1 MDLFVL
7 NILVII
13 GILIIPGYSTLK
25 LNLNYSKDK
34 KEKNKG
40 KLTGY
45 DVAKK
50 ILDSNGLTSIYIV
63 STNGNLTDHYD
74 SNRKTMR
81 LSKDIY
87 EGTSVAA
94 LAVAA
99 HECGHAVQDA
109 KGYKWFKVR
118 HSIYPVVSIGEKAA
132 MVVLIIGLVLGS
144 LNFLYAA
151 IGLMG
156 FALVFEI
163 VTLPVELDA
172 SKRALKMIQ
181 KYDISTDKKE
191 LKGVKKVLN
200 AAAFTYIA
208 AIISTVAEMLYY
220 VLRASNNRR

>member
-7 NILVII
+7 NILVIM
-13 GILIIPGYSTLK
+13 GILVIPAYSTIRLQVTYGK
-25 LNLNYSKDK
+25 YK
-34 KEKNKG
+34 KENNKG

-50 ILDSNGLTSIYIV
+50 ILDNNNLTSIYIV
-63 STNGNLTDHYD
+63 STQGNLTDHYD
-74 SNRKTMR
+74 SDRKTLR

-87 EGTSVAA
+87 EGTSIAA

-109 KGYKWFKVR
+109 KSYKWFKVR
-118 HSIYPVVSIGEKAA
+118 HNIYPAVSLGEKVA

-172 SKRALKMIQ
+172 SKRALAMVED
-181 KYDISTDKKE
+181 YNISTDKKE

-208 AIISTVAEMLYY
+208 AIISTVGEMLYY
-220 VLRASNNRR
+220 VLRANNRR